1 MTRAILRYLVRI
13 FFALIA
19 LITLLL
25 SPIAYIETMCLKDE
39 VPSNFI
45 SMLPAE
51 YHRTESRTFLTYPE
65 WHIVNAYDDYAKVI
79 QLGDPHD
86 YEYLKSISG
95 FWSSLCTLSKK
106 SASHGGFDF
115 ETKQTIY
122 SIGVSFSAEFIFK
135 GLYEETLGRVST
147 WIRGDQHSRLDKV
160 SAQQSADYAKFLQQV
175 PWYKWD
181 FAENIL
187 QLSKANTGSFRD
199 QERNL
204 ALGSEFRVKRAY
216 SNFIDAAVE
225 KIGPDALS
233 LRMIVEDLPVDI
245 LKNFKGVTVIKQHPA
260 GIEIETPRYRKLTHL
275 LVEMALEGANFIEI
289 SGNDDI
295 MLSANSKLPY
305 NESLFSVSRQG
316 YGDQRHLIEIKVKVL
331 AEWIRKN
338 DISQLQL
345 EHIFDY

>member
-1 MTRAILRYLVRI
+1 MIRAILRYLKRI

-25 SPIAYIETMCLKDE
+25 SPIAYVETMCLKDE
-39 VPSNFI
+39 VTSDFI
-45 SMLPAE
+45 SMLPTE

-86 YEYLKSISG
+86 YKYLKSISG
-95 FWSSLCTLSKK
+95 FWSSLCALSKK

-122 SIGVSFSAEFIFK
+122 SIGVSFSAELVLK
-135 GLYEETLGRVST
+135 GFYEETLGRVST
-147 WIRGDQHSRLDKV
+147 WIRGDQHSRLDEV

-175 PWYKWD
+175 PWYQWD
-181 FAENIL
+181 FEENIL
-187 QLSKANTGSFRD
+187 QLSKANTGAFRD
-199 QERNL
+199 QERNF
-204 ALGSEFRVKRAY
+204 ALGLEFRVKQAY
-216 SNFIDAAVE
+216 SKLIKSAVANV
-225 KIGPDALS
+225 GTDALS
-233 LRMIVEDLPVDI
+233 LRMIVEGLPVDI
-245 LKNFKGVTVIKQHPA
+245 LKSFKGVTVIAQHPA
-260 GIEIETPRYRKLTHL
+260 GIEVETPRYRKLTHL

-295 MLSANSKLPY
+295 MLSVNSKLPY

-316 YGDQRHLIEIKVKVL
+316 YGDQRHLIEIKVKML

-338 DISQLQL
+338 ENNQLQL